1 VAAPASLAGELDRVV
16 TAADEAAAAIARFV
30 RWTQPTRYVICLAG
44 PDEWGRWYGPLD
56 RTEVLGIA
64 VQVGQT
70 ASPVVLNYTA
80 IEPGELSYVLRH
92 ELGHVN
98 TLLGARYPGLRDVL
112 VEGIAE
118 YMPTTDGPSRSMAVW
133 MTCGGSASRLGR

>member
-1 VAAPASLAGELDRVV
+1 
-16 TAADEAAAAIARFV
+16 
-30 RWTQPTRYVICLAG
+30 
-44 PDEWGRWYGPLD
+44 
-56 RTEVLGIA
+56 
-64 VQVGQT
+64 
-70 ASPVVLNYTA
+70 VLNYTA

-112 VEGIAE
+112 MEGIAE